1 VELRVIKSFFTKLTA
16 LGIVLLAAGC
26 GGGSANPSSAAEAG
40 GAGGSA
46 DPAMG
51 TGGAAGVGM
60 TASPDASGTG
70 GSDVTTSTPDAA
82 IDSGTIDVA
91 SPGAPD
97 PEFHFDTVISQPVL
111 EKYLGRSISFT
122 ELLHDDLTQ
131 PVNARGVD
139 PHDNIRLLISSKAK
153 FVGRALMLWGSEQN
167 LATYLTRAK
176 PYIETLHQ
184 MDPDLVLQAAAFEI
198 VTTNVETIAIPAEV
212 FTQFGQPV
220 VTRNFVYQNIIYA
233 NGNQVNHWGANASV
247 PDMSRLETRMW
258 FYYLTTRY
266 LDAGIEAIHFGQV
279 SLMDQND
286 PGHVGWLDMLGRVRA
301 YAKLH
306 ARRHMVI
313 CDAHTP
319 TGGYVEG
326 GKLLFDA
333 HAFPLRIA
341 EVAGMPFKGV
351 LKVGYADSLFTKSKG
366 GITPSGWTCDHLPYL
381 VEFDNFGSSNP
392 GNTSKAPFI
401 WGWDEITWFALM
413 AETERNDWLRYAWKW
428 VHDNDP
434 VAHVEMPGSR
444 VMTPG
449 PGGGAKWYW
458 ANTKS
463 AACPT
468 GFNTEA
474 TIRELWG
481 TGP

>member
-1 VELRVIKSFFTKLTA
+1 MIKGFSTNLAA
-16 LGIVLLAAGC
+16 LGIALLTASC
-26 GGGSANPSSAAEAG
+26 GGGSAETPGPAGSA
-40 GAGGSA
+40 GAGGTG
-46 DPAMG
+46 DVAMG
-51 TGGAAGVGM
+51 TGGAGGAGLP
-60 TASPDASGTG
+60 ASPDASGTS

-82 IDSGTIDVA
+82 IDSGTVDVA
-91 SPGAPD
+91 APGVPD

-111 EKYLGRSISFT
+111 ENYLGRSISFT

-139 PHDNIRLLISSKAK
+139 PRDNIRLLISSKAK

-176 PYIETLHQ
+176 PYVEALHQ
-184 MDPDLVLQAAAFEI
+184 TDPDLILQAAAFEI

-212 FTQFGQPV
+212 FTEFGQPV
-220 VTRNFVYQNIIYA
+220 VTRNFVYQNMVYA

-258 FYYLTTRY
+258 FYYLATRY
-266 LDAGIEAIHFGQV
+266 IDAGIEAIHFGQV
-279 SLMDQND
+279 GLMDKND

-306 ARRHMVI
+306 ARRHLVI

-326 GKLLFDA
+326 GKLLFDS

-341 EVAGMPFKGV
+341 EVAGMPYQRRAQ
-351 LKVGYADSLFTKSKG
+351 VGYADSLFTKSKG
-366 GITPSGWTCDHLPYL
+366 GVTPSGWSCEHLPYL

-392 GNTSKAPFI
+392 GNTEQGASSSGAGTRSP
-401 WGWDEITWFALM
+401 GSRCMT
-413 AETERNDWLRYAWKW
+413 ETERNDWLRYAWKW

-463 AACPT
+463 AACPA

-474 TIRELWG
+474 TISELWG